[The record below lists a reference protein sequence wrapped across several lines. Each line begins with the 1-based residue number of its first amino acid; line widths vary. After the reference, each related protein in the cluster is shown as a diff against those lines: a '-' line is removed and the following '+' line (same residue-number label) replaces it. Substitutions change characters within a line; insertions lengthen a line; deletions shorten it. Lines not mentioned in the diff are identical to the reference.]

1 MVAAECG
8 YVLLPHEA
16 YLPDLAPS
24 DFYLF
29 PQFKEHLSGRQ
40 YASDNHIIQSVED
53 FLEMQDELSIRP
65 MSDETLVARVL
76 LDMGLRLVHRSCR
89 NDGIHPSIYL
99 KSGNKA
105 HEQVQY
111 SEKDRQKG
119 QRTKQTPKYVQE
131 PKVNTKC

>member
-89 NDGIHPSIYL
+89 NESIHPFI
-99 KSGNKA
+99 
-105 HEQVQY
+105 
-111 SEKDRQKG
+111 
-119 QRTKQTPKYVQE
+119 
-131 PKVNTKC
+131 